1 MIVVFFFENPYDC
14 GLNCEQFNTQNKEK
28 EKSNPSKRL
37 SYVLISPTR
46 KSNSPNF
53 VCIPK
58 TNLAHQ
64 PRIIPPYPDVSC
76 FKINFDGAIFRQE
89 NKSGIGEVIRDH
101 TGAVIASLTQ
111 LTAPALQPIE
121 IEAIAAARAL
131 EFGQEIGITEAVL
144 EGDSEL
150 IINSLKV
157 GGQSIASVEPLL
169 QDAIVFSNCYSKLLY
184 SHCRR
189 EGNRLTHNL
198 ARYSINVSN
207 YVVWMEEVPNPLFTV
222 VQQDVTNMAIQFQ

>member
-1 MIVVFFFENPYDC
+1 M
-14 GLNCEQFNTQNKEK
+14 
-28 EKSNPSKRL
+28 
-37 SYVLISPTR
+37 
-46 KSNSPNF
+46 
-53 VCIPK
+53 
-58 TNLAHQ
+58 
-64 PRIIPPYPDVSC
+64 
-76 FKINFDGAIFRQE
+76 
-89 NKSGIGEVIRDH
+89 VIRDH

-121 IEAIAAARAL
+121 IEAIAASRAL

-189 EGNRLTHNL
+189 EGNRLSHNL

>member
-1 MIVVFFFENPYDC
+1 M
-14 GLNCEQFNTQNKEK
+14 
-28 EKSNPSKRL
+28 
-37 SYVLISPTR
+37 
-46 KSNSPNF
+46 
-53 VCIPK
+53 
-58 TNLAHQ
+58 
-64 PRIIPPYPDVSC
+64 
-76 FKINFDGAIFRQE
+76 
-89 NKSGIGEVIRDH
+89 VIRDH

-157 GGQSIASVEPLL
+157 GDQSIASVEPLL

>member
-1 MIVVFFFENPYDC
+1 M
-14 GLNCEQFNTQNKEK
+14 
-28 EKSNPSKRL
+28 
-37 SYVLISPTR
+37 
-46 KSNSPNF
+46 
-53 VCIPK
+53 
-58 TNLAHQ
+58 
-64 PRIIPPYPDVSC
+64 
-76 FKINFDGAIFRQE
+76 
-89 NKSGIGEVIRDH
+89 VIRDH

-121 IEAIAAARAL
+121 IEAIAASRAL

-157 GGQSIASVEPLL
+157 GDQSIASVEPLL

-198 ARYSINVSN
+198 ARYSIIVSN

>member
-1 MIVVFFFENPYDC
+1 M
-14 GLNCEQFNTQNKEK
+14 
-28 EKSNPSKRL
+28 
-37 SYVLISPTR
+37 
-46 KSNSPNF
+46 
-53 VCIPK
+53 
-58 TNLAHQ
+58 
-64 PRIIPPYPDVSC
+64 
-76 FKINFDGAIFRQE
+76 
-89 NKSGIGEVIRDH
+89 VIRDH

>member
-1 MIVVFFFENPYDC
+1 M
-14 GLNCEQFNTQNKEK
+14 
-28 EKSNPSKRL
+28 
-37 SYVLISPTR
+37 
-46 KSNSPNF
+46 
-53 VCIPK
+53 
-58 TNLAHQ
+58 

-89 NKSGIGEVIRDH
+89 NKSGIGVVIRDH

-121 IEAIAAARAL
+121 IEAIAASRAL

-189 EGNRLTHNL
+189 EGNRLSHNL

>member
-1 MIVVFFFENPYDC
+1 M
-14 GLNCEQFNTQNKEK
+14 
-28 EKSNPSKRL
+28 
-37 SYVLISPTR
+37 
-46 KSNSPNF
+46 
-53 VCIPK
+53 
-58 TNLAHQ
+58 
-64 PRIIPPYPDVSC
+64 
-76 FKINFDGAIFRQE
+76 
-89 NKSGIGEVIRDH
+89 VIRDH

-222 VQQDVTNMAIQFQ
+222 VQQDITNMAIQFQ